1 MLERAMATAGYTAID
16 TASRRRIVM
25 ALGAVIAAHAG
36 LLGWVL
42 ATRDRTVERTVEA
55 TPIVAMLLRDESQ
68 VVAPVEP
75 VAPVQAAV
83 AAPAAAVAAPQA
95 AQPALRSKLL
105 PQPHPKPP
113 RASAAP
119 APSVPS
125 PSADSARSPAPV
137 AAPIAAA
144 PSPAAPAANASAT
157 AAERTVPASSTPRSV
172 SHVDCA
178 IPKPDYPEVS
188 KRRGESG
195 TAIVR
200 FVVGLSGHIETA
212 QVQKS
217 SGYPRLDDAALAAI
231 HAGACQPYRE
241 NGEAV
246 RAAYSES
253 FIFGLAE

>member
-55 TPIVAMLLRDESQ
+55 TPIVAMLLRDDSQ
-68 VVAPVEP
+68 VLAPVEP
-75 VAPVQAAV
+75 VEPVQPAVPAA
-83 AAPAAAVAAPQA
+83 AAAVAAPQA
-95 AQPALRSKLL
+95 AQPAVRSKLL

-125 PSADSARSPAPV
+125 PSGDSSRSPAPV

-157 AAERTVPASSTPRSV
+157 AGERTVPASSTPRSV

-212 QVQKS
+212 QVQRS